1 VGVSYGNDQD
11 LFAGLVD
18 DLEGKLVEKK
28 SAEITTENRQ
38 SAVGIRLNRKS
49 TAKSIEHGGHGGVGG
64 RQVAELLAP
73 SC

>member
-38 SAVGIRLNRKS
+38 SAVGIRHS
-49 TAKSIEHGGHGGVGG
+49 AIG
-64 RQVAELLAP
+64 
-73 SC
+73 